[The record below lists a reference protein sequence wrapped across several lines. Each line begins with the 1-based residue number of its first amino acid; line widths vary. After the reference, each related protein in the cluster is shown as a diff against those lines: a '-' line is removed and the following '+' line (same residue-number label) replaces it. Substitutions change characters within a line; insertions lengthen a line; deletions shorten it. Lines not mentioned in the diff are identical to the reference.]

1 MKAHR
6 FALTTFGVAAIVAL
20 AVLVGTST
28 AFGRQSTRP
37 ASPQAVS
44 GNITFDGIWT
54 GAEASHFA
62 NVIKVFNKTYPNVK
76 VNYKPVGDNLPTVLA
91 TAIAGGRP
99 PDMAD
104 VAQPGLIQQFVDKG
118 SLKPITYAKGTL
130 AANFAPAWLKLGTYN
145 GKLYGVV
152 FKASNKSL
160 VWYNAHAFKTAG
172 VGAAKTWP
180 QFIKNAG
187 TVKASGTPPF
197 SIGGADGWTLTDLF
211 ENIYLR
217 QAGLAKYESLSAHKT
232 KWTDPSVT
240 AALKTMGQVLQSANM
255 AGGTSGAV
263 QTDFP
268 TSVNNVFQNPPKAAM
283 VMEGDFVPGSAT
295 VKASAGTDYNVFPFP
310 SIGGSGPAVEV
321 AGDTIVT
328 FRDNPAIEAFE
339 KFLATP
345 QAAAAYA
352 KYGGFATGNH
362 NVPASVYPDKI
373 SRSNAAAV
381 SSAKSIVF
389 DMSDEQPG
397 SFGATVGQGEWG
409 LFQDFLRNPS
419 NVSGIQK
426 KLESAATAAYKKGK

>member
-232 KWTDPSVT
+232 KWTDSSVT